1 MYFAVSGVEVNPLYL
16 LLVAFVVSAL
26 TSPAGVSG
34 AFLLLPFQV
43 TVLGFTSP
51 AVSPTNLIYN
61 VIATPGG
68 VYRYMRERRVVW
80 PLAWVVILGAL
91 PGVFVGA
98 LLRVTYLSDPGTFKV
113 FVGFVL
119 LYLGTRL
126 LYEVAARPRASTR
139 EDERPG
145 TTVVEINGVSLWQV
159 EYGFRGKQHSF
170 STLAVFLLSLVVGVV
185 GGIYSIGGGSII
197 APFLVTIFRLP
208 VYTVAGAAMIGTFA
222 TSVAGVVFYE
232 LLEATSLAG
241 QAAVAPDWLLGAILG
256 VGGLLGTYAGAR
268 LQRFL
273 PDFWIR
279 AVLGTLVTLLAFRYL
294 LW

>member
-68 VYRYMRERRVVW
+68 VYRYVREKRVVW

-98 LLRVTYLSDPGTFKV
+98 LLRVTYLSDPGAFKI

-126 LYEVAARPRASTR
+126 LYEVVSRAHANTR

-145 TTVVEINGVSLWQV
+145 TTAVEIDTVSLWQV

-170 STLAVFLLSLVVGVV
+170 NTLAVFLLSLVVGVV

-208 VYTVAGAAMIGTFA
+208 IYTVAGAAMIGTFA
-222 TSVAGVVFYE
+222 TSVAGVAFYE

-256 VGGLLGTYAGAR
+256 AGGLLGTYAGAR

>member
-68 VYRYMRERRVVW
+68 VYRYVREKRVVW

-98 LLRVTYLSDPGTFKV
+98 LLRVTYLSDPGAFKV

-126 LYEVAARPRASTR
+126 LYEVVSRAHANTW

-145 TTVVEINGVSLWQV
+145 TTVVEIDTVSLWQV

-208 VYTVAGAAMIGTFA
+208 IYTVAGAAMIGTFA
-222 TSVAGVVFYE
+222 TSVAGVAFYE

-279 AVLGTLVTLLAFRYL
+279 AVLGTLVTLLASRYL